1 MLFIVTTPVITV
13 VVIFIIALRPRMA
26 PGKFSVLN
34 LSSCHSVGSILADL
48 EAAGC
53 GEVGD

>member
-13 VVIFIIALRPRMA
+13 VVIFIIALWPRMA